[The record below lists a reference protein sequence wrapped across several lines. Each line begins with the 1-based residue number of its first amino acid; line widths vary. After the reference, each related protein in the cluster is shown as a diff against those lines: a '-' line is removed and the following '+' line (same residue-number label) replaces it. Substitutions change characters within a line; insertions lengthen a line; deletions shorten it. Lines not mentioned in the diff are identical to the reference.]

1 MDLLKRENWW
11 VWLLLFLFTNN
22 VSIYILG
29 AFVKVY
35 DKNAWYAKWQ
45 NWLLGFVLFL
55 IPGFIMLMVFS
66 IQILVETAK
75 KLDVPGKETYGSTA
89 IWILAFLVPI
99 IGWIGLAILSLYLNI
114 QILIQL
120 HNGKGEQYI

>member
-11 VWLLLFLFTNN
+11 VWLLLFIFSNN

-45 NWLLGFVLFL
+45 NWVLGFALFI
-55 IPGFIMLMVFS
+55 IPGFIMLTVFS
-66 IQILVETAK
+66 IQILVGTAK
-75 KLDVPGKETYGSTA
+75 KLDVPGEETYGSTA
-89 IWILAFLVPI
+89 IWILAFLIPI